1 MDNQI
6 CLHITQL
13 MIYIYV
19 SEKKNTTSVSSQ
31 LSGDQHGLLG
41 IVLET
46 QIYNNVIDK
55 DFIEFLNPGTVST
68 ILATSIEPYISEMV
82 RNHQE
87 QVREWQETVHIDQP
101 LHHHLVAVFD
111 DEYLQGFHNI
121 HTDYVGITTQHI
133 VEYLY

>member
-1 MDNQI
+1 M
-6 CLHITQL
+6 
-13 MIYIYV
+13 
-19 SEKKNTTSVSSQ
+19 
-31 LSGDQHGLLG
+31 
-41 IVLET
+41 
-46 QIYNNVIDK
+46 
-55 DFIEFLNPGTVST
+55 ST

-133 VEYLY
+133 VEYLYTKYDLIRDVDIEDNDIKMRETHNPSFPIEIVFHQIEVAV